1 MQPLRFASSSD
12 VEHDVQLGFG
22 RCLGGS
28 PHSHKSHSK
37 HMESGTRKM
46 SVCILHR
53 GGTRCSGRN
62 QHSHITYCNQQAYGV
77 KHQEGECV
85 HVHRCCVS
93 PIDISQLRT
102 GTDSCADRDRSS
114 RAMPLA
120 CSQLRTSPLLQTVS
134 VTCGDAKR
142 AASLSESPP
151 AFLPLTSP
159 PQRAP
164 PPPY

>member
-1 MQPLRFASSSD
+1 MCASCIEA
-12 VEHDVQLGFG
+12 EHDVQLGFG
-22 RCLGGS
+22 
-28 PHSHKSHSK
+28 
-37 HMESGTRKM
+37 
-46 SVCILHR
+46 IF
-53 GGTRCSGRN
+53 SGRS
-62 QHSHITYCNQQAYGV
+62 QQSHIKYCNQQAYGV

-85 HVHRCCVS
+85 HVHRYYVS
-93 PIDISQLRT
+93 PINISQLRT
-102 GTDSCADRDRSS
+102 GTDSCADRSS